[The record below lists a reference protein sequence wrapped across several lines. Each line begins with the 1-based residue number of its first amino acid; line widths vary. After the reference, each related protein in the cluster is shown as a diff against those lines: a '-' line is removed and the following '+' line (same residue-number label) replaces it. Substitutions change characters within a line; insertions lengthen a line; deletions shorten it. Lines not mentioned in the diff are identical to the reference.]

1 MSLAA
6 AAVADDPDLGDDVAV
21 LRKSRRSRAEEYGQN
36 TQPLQRQTLKDQ
48 GTNGLVLLDLGA
60 HAPPND
66 GKNRHTLT
74 ATKIELSA
82 LSCWKADSIATGA
95 MATNGADESGR

>member
-1 MSLAA
+1 
-6 AAVADDPDLGDDVAV
+6 
-21 LRKSRRSRAEEYGQN
+21 
-36 TQPLQRQTLKDQ
+36 LKDQ

-74 ATKIELSA
+74 ATKIELPLFRA
-82 LSCWKADSIATGA
+82 GKPIL
-95 MATNGADESGR
+95 